1 MIMMFSQEICATF
14 NEKVHKLTNKS
25 GGSTTGSSTF
35 TGSGGGAN
43 GWCSFLYSIAK
54 ISLGAAILSSATCSS
69 KDYIVENKYC
79 KI

>member
-1 MIMMFSQEICATF
+1 MLMMFSQEICATF

-43 GWCSFLYSIAK
+43 G
-54 ISLGAAILSSATCSS
+54 
-69 KDYIVENKYC
+69 
-79 KI
+79 